1 MPASSVGSS
10 CLQLGVPTKRERT
23 KYTEYQLAYLES
35 IFRTTNY
42 PDGARREEIARQLQL
57 TDVKVQVN
65 KGKAISMNSMS
76 FCQVWFKNRRA
87 KVSFWSKLHLMAL
100 FPNCSNE
107 MSGSLSR

>member
-42 PDGARREEIARQLQL
+42 PEGARREEIARQLQL

-65 KGKAISMNSMS
+65 KGKTIPMNSMS
-76 FCQVWFKNRRA
+76 FGRFGSRTGGQRSV
-87 KVSFWSKLHLMAL
+87 FWSELRLMAL
-100 FPNCSNE
+100 FP
-107 MSGSLSR
+107 LAATK